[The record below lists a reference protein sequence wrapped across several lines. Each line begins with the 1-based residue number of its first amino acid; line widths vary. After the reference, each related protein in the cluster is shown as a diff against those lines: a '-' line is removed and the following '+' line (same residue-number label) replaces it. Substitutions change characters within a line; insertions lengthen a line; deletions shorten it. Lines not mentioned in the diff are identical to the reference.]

1 MYPEP
6 LLPAMRFA
14 IRAPNREGPMIQL
27 PHEMR
32 DTLVEQLDEYLDA
45 QTGSP
50 DPETVATYV
59 IELIGTASEEMAL
72 DDADEIILKL
82 ESSGELEASL
92 LELLEEE
99 FESNDEFE
107 FTGEE
112 IVSLVEKRCEVEWTS
127 SDEDDDDDEKD
138 EEDDPDGFFDEI
150 GGEDE
155 DE

>member
-1 MYPEP
+1 
-6 LLPAMRFA
+6 
-14 IRAPNREGPMIQL
+14 MIQL

-32 DTLVEQLDEYLDA
+32 DSLVEQLDEYLDA
-45 QTGSP
+45 QTGAP
-50 DPETVATYV
+50 DPETVASYV
-59 IELIGTASEEMAL
+59 IELIGTVTEEL
-72 DDADEIILKL
+72 KVDDGDEIILKL

-112 IVSLVEKRCEVEWTS
+112 VVSLVEKVCEVEWTS
-127 SDEDDDDDEKD
+127 KDEDDEDED

-150 GGEDE
+150 GGGDDDDE
-155 DE
+155 

>member
-1 MYPEP
+1 
-6 LLPAMRFA
+6 
-14 IRAPNREGPMIQL
+14 MIQL

-32 DTLVEQLDEYLDA
+32 DSLVEQLDEYLDA
-45 QTGSP
+45 QTGAP
-50 DPETVATYV
+50 DPETVASYV
-59 IELIGTASEEMAL
+59 IELIGTVTEEL
-72 DDADEIILKL
+72 KVDDGDEIILKL

-112 IVSLVEKRCEVEWTS
+112 VVSLVEKVCEVEWTS
-127 SDEDDDDDEKD
+127 KDEEDEDED

-150 GGEDE
+150 GGGDDDDE
-155 DE
+155 